1 MKMGSVEERLKEEL
15 KRLQNIFN
23 AGHSLTVK
31 HLPNKIRYNKLGK
44 TLCGECQGN
53 IILIYEPEE
62 EASMNVLYHEYIE
75 AIFIV
80 PLVKK
85 YYEVLHNQQK
95 MLAYK
100 DKMLAEK
107 DEVIHQLLM
116 QFKEDTVEALSNQ
129 IRKLASE
136 RTSSE

>member
-1 MKMGSVEERLKEEL
+1 MKKGSIKIKLNEEL
-15 KRLQNIFN
+15 KHLQYVFN
-23 AGHSLTVK
+23 AGHSLHVR
-31 HLPNKIRYNKLGK
+31 HLPDKIRYNQSGK
-44 TLCGECQGN
+44 ILAGECQGN
-53 IILIYEPEE
+53 IILIYESDE
-62 EASMNVLYHEYIE
+62 EACKRTLYHEYIE

-100 DKMLAEK
+100 DKMLVEK

-116 QFKEDTVEALSNQ
+116 HSKEATVEALCNP
-129 IRKLASE
+129 IRKMVSGK
-136 RTSSE
+136 SGSK